1 MLFQA
6 RLGLLRYDHDM
17 RRQMTGNEDI
27 EAALKSNCQ
36 LLLCEKELPFMN
48 NAPNILS
55 FSRILATVLV
65 FVLALVNQPW
75 SFLIATVIFFFASV
89 TDVLDGYLARRYHL
103 VSPLGVFLDL
113 TADKVFVSAI
123 LVAYVQLGLVP
134 AWMVVII
141 IAREF
146 LVTGLRSI
154 ASARGTVIPAGRL
167 GKQKTFITL
176 VATGGILLAKGVGA
190 THLALYPP
198 YLHVTSSLNAGD
210 YLLLIADTLMVLA
223 VIWTVLS
230 GIEYMRG
237 ALPLLRDKPEKLA
250 SEM

>member
-1 MLFQA
+1 
-6 RLGLLRYDHDM
+6 
-17 RRQMTGNEDI
+17 
-27 EAALKSNCQ
+27 
-36 LLLCEKELPFMN
+36 MN
-48 NAPNILS
+48 NVPNLLS
-55 FSRILATVLV
+55 FSRILATILV
-65 FVLALVNQPW
+65 FILAIVNQPW

-89 TDVLDGYLARRYHL
+89 TDLLDGFLARRYHL

-134 AWMVVII
+134 AWIVVII

-154 ASARGTVIPAGRL
+154 ASAKGTVIPAGRL

-176 VATGGILLAKGVGA
+176 LATGGILLAKGVGA
-190 THLALYPP
+190 NHLSLYPP
-198 YLHVTSSLNAGD
+198 LLNFNSNLLNVGD
-210 YLLLIADTLMVLA
+210 YLLLIADTLMLLA

-230 GIEYMRG
+230 GIEYLRG
-237 ALPLLRDKPEKLA
+237 ALPLLREKPDAAA
-250 SEM
+250 SKI